1 MRIIKKYKKSRG
13 FTPHLL
19 RGRGK
24 PGYIYREKGTGFTL
38 IELLVVIAIIGLL
51 ATLAVISL
59 NNARAKSR
67 DAKRVSDIRQIQTA
81 LELYFSDNDSY
92 PPGTAGV
99 LGGTSGDYQVLCD
112 SAAGWQANITSCG
125 AVYMPNV
132 PDNPT
137 PNGADYIY
145 DRVGSGG
152 ADYTVKFS
160 LESGTG
166 SLSTGGHTASGSG
179 IN

>member
-1 MRIIKKYKKSRG
+1 MRVINKYKKSRG
-13 FTPHLL
+13 FTPHLS
-19 RGRGK
+19 RGK
-24 PGYIYREKGTGFTL
+24 SKSVRIYEEKGAGFTL

-67 DAKRVSDIRQIQTA
+67 DAKRVSDIRQVQTA
-81 LELYFSDNDSY
+81 LELYFSDNDLY
-92 PPGTAGV
+92 PPGAGGV
-99 LGGTSGDYQVLCD
+99 LGGTSGSFQVLCD
-112 SAAGWQANITSCG
+112 SAAGWQANTTGCG
-125 AVYMPNV
+125 AVYMPDV
-132 PDNPT
+132 PENPT

-145 DRVGSGG
+145 TQVGGG
-152 ADYTVKFS
+152 DDYTVTFT

-166 SLSTGGHTASGSG
+166 SLSSGGHTASSSG